1 MFGISLHRW
10 FSPSTLTANIAIQV
24 GFGSLLFMLAIQ
36 LTMALYLL
44 YNSGVRPMYHQ
55 RWHRKIRN
63 QVRLS
68 AVYAL
73 IVVLSGI
80 FQASLNK
87 QLEAEIYEIGQMQ
100 LKQGERSVVEG
111 EILEVVHTK
120 NKQAYRYTIR
130 VYKVESLESELAFE
144 KQLVRPIKIWAYS
157 TQSEIG
163 KNKGEPM
170 KSMRSL
176 LAEKEKGIEPVVWL
190 DQLPF
195 VSQGRELLNFKG
207 LFLVEAFDRQERLNP
222 GDFDQ
227 QAYLKTNDIQL
238 QATLMGAWL
247 DDSRS
252 ANTFGIR
259 EIRAQGIR
267 NFING
272 SNRIKHKELL
282 AGIIWG
288 YKHEIPSHHRELFAK
303 LGLSHIMAVSGLHVG
318 FVAAPFFFLLR
329 RINRRPPYASSRRKF
344 FGFTKAWESKKRSK
358 AKKGAS
364 FGGIIVI
371 KIFFFGVF
379 VGVMF
384 LYASFTGGSISVN
397 RATMMAVCYVGTSL
411 FIQQANP
418 INSMAWSALLLL
430 LWDQE
435 QLFAPGFQLSYLAVS
450 FLLLVY
456 PKLEGLLKKKLGS
469 LKNSPNLFRRLIS
482 RLLAAVG
489 TSFFISLTLQL
500 ALLPLQLTYFDVVS
514 IIGAWVNAFFLPLLS
529 LCLPL
534 AMIGS
539 YVGLI
544 WPNQPLSTLF
554 MHPLDELFDLAFRWG
569 TFLVAWPY
577 SWVELQS
584 TLSGSWI
591 LLVAICISSLYAVLV
606 IWSNWIKQKSVD
618 RLVKNRFFARLSI
631 TDSTS
636 GRRKNDSF
644 AWSNSPLSITMTMVL
659 IVGVVTLI
667 TYQSS
672 SKNPPLRVIF
682 MHVGQGDASLVLLP
696 NGKSVLVDSGPAWY
710 GGRSNSRSIIS
721 TLDELNIDAIDVL
734 IHTHPHADHIG
745 SSKRLIEEGRI
756 RQIAHSGYPYSSNTH
771 ISWLETARRM
781 DVPVLLLAQGET
793 LNLDPAVLIRILSP
807 SSGVHSFSANNSSI
821 TVHIQ
826 YEETAALLM
835 GDAEFEL
842 ESRLIA
848 MYDST
853 LAAQI
858 IKIGH
863 HGSKTSSSSRLLR
876 LVNPAY
882 AVISAGLN
890 NRYSHPSPEVF
901 DRLQKYNI
909 PHWDL
914 REREA
919 LFLESD
925 GNEWIHYDW
934 KYRKKR
940 NKIPIN
946 SLDKA
951 HENGIFQD

>member
-10 FSPSTLTANIAIQV
+10 FSPSTLTANIAIQA

-68 AVYAL
+68 AVYAV

-100 LKQGERSVVEG
+100 FKQGKRSVVEG
-111 EILEVVHTK
+111 EILEVVPTK

-157 TQSEIG
+157 TQSETG

-176 LAEKEKGIEPVVWL
+176 LAEKEKRIEPVVWL

-267 NFING
+267 NLING

-329 RINRRPPYASSRRKF
+329 RINRRSPYASSRRKL

-371 KIFFFGVF
+371 KIFFLVF
-379 VGVMF
+379 LWGACFCMPR
-384 LYASFTGGSISVN
+384 L
-397 RATMMAVCYVGTSL
+397 
-411 FIQQANP
+411 QA
-418 INSMAWSALLLL
+418 
-430 LWDQE
+430 
-435 QLFAPGFQLSYLAVS
+435 
-450 FLLLVY
+450 
-456 PKLEGLLKKKLGS
+456 
-469 LKNSPNLFRRLIS
+469 
-482 RLLAAVG
+482 
-489 TSFFISLTLQL
+489 
-500 ALLPLQLTYFDVVS
+500 
-514 IIGAWVNAFFLPLLS
+514 
-529 LCLPL
+529 
-534 AMIGS
+534 
-539 YVGLI
+539 
-544 WPNQPLSTLF
+544 
-554 MHPLDELFDLAFRWG
+554 
-569 TFLVAWPY
+569 
-577 SWVELQS
+577 
-584 TLSGSWI
+584 
-591 LLVAICISSLYAVLV
+591 
-606 IWSNWIKQKSVD
+606 
-618 RLVKNRFFARLSI
+618 
-631 TDSTS
+631 
-636 GRRKNDSF
+636 
-644 AWSNSPLSITMTMVL
+644 
-659 IVGVVTLI
+659 
-667 TYQSS
+667 
-672 SKNPPLRVIF
+672 
-682 MHVGQGDASLVLLP
+682 
-696 NGKSVLVDSGPAWY
+696 
-710 GGRSNSRSIIS
+710 
-721 TLDELNIDAIDVL
+721 
-734 IHTHPHADHIG
+734 
-745 SSKRLIEEGRI
+745 
-756 RQIAHSGYPYSSNTH
+756 
-771 ISWLETARRM
+771 
-781 DVPVLLLAQGET
+781 
-793 LNLDPAVLIRILSP
+793 
-807 SSGVHSFSANNSSI
+807 
-821 TVHIQ
+821 
-826 YEETAALLM
+826 
-835 GDAEFEL
+835 
-842 ESRLIA
+842 
-848 MYDST
+848 
-853 LAAQI
+853 
-858 IKIGH
+858 
-863 HGSKTSSSSRLLR
+863 
-876 LVNPAY
+876 
-882 AVISAGLN
+882 
-890 NRYSHPSPEVF
+890 EVF
-901 DRLQKYNI
+901 R
-909 PHWDL
+909 
-914 REREA
+914 
-919 LFLESD
+919 
-925 GNEWIHYDW
+925 
-934 KYRKKR
+934 
-940 NKIPIN
+940 
-946 SLDKA
+946 
-951 HENGIFQD
+951 